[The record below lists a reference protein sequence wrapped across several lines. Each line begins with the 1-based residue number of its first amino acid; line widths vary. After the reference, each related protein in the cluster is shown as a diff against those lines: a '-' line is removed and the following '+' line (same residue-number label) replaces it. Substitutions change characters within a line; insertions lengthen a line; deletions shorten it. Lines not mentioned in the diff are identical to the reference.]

1 MRSLLLLKVLGRNL
15 YLVKGTKDAS
25 GNMIHKDIGPFLK
38 EKIAEYFKKENVPI
52 NLKYIDP
59 GYYIRSV
66 AAGTEDSIFCDVY
79 ARCAVHAAMAG
90 KTEMIVGMRREFIHI
105 PMEMAT
111 AARQKNFFK

>member
-1 MRSLLLLKVLGRNL
+1 
-15 YLVKGTKDAS
+15 
-25 GNMIHKDIGPFLK
+25 MIYKDIGPFLK
-38 EKIAEYFKKENVPI
+38 EKIVEYFKKENVPI

-66 AAGTEDSIFCDVY
+66 SAGTEDSIYCDIY

-90 KTEMIVGMRREFIHI
+90 KTEMIVGMHHEFIHI

-111 AARQKNFFK
+111 AARQRISLTSDIWRSVLSSTGQPAKFI